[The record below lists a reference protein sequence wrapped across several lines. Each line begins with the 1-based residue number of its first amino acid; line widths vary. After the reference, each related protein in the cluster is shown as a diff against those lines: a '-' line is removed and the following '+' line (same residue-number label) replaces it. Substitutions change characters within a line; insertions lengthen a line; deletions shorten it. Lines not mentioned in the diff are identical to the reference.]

1 MERLKRKYTR
11 HKIYDFAVECGLR
24 PLKITTAPEVK
35 GKNIE
40 YVILLEKSLAA
51 PEPLEKLIKGVK
63 L

>member
-1 MERLKRKYTR
+1 MILP
-11 HKIYDFAVECGLR
+11 AGCGLC